1 LFFSLSTYIYVQQK
15 TEDMLKQ
22 NEKLKADNAELE
34 KKLAYANGKLDQ
46 LKEDMEKDREN
57 VRTLQVNMDKQC
69 NEINKQLRQLVRL
82 RFLFLHTKISFCTH

>member
-1 LFFSLSTYIYVQQK
+1 VQQK

>member
-1 LFFSLSTYIYVQQK
+1 MFFSLSTYIYVQQK

-34 KKLAYANGKLDQ
+34 KKLAYTNGKLEQ
-46 LKEDMEKDREN
+46 LKEDMEQTRETSRIQKQMVDTQYN
-57 VRTLQVNMDKQC
+57 IINM
-69 NEINKQLRQLVRL
+69 LRQHVRL